1 MRGLIKRD
9 DRSCKLAS
17 THQVLLGSCLTAHAS
32 GASLSLRELPLR
44 MHMCAMSL
52 YLDVYCPVEPHQTPR
67 RSFVGGMLHSPP
79 HLPQPR
85 ASSAAPACNLHPPHA
100 SPSPRPHLGLLVLGK
115 LLAVSIG
122 VYSVDTQTSRRRM
135 GRYRYAFLLQRCS
148 CTACKDPLSSR
159 RSV

>member
-1 MRGLIKRD
+1 MRD

-32 GASLSLRELPLR
+32 GALLSLGELPLR

-79 HLPQPR
+79 HLPQPHAHPR
-85 ASSAAPACNLHPPHA
+85 PPLLASSSCF
-100 SPSPRPHLGLLVLGK
+100 PRPQLGLLVLG
-115 LLAVSIG
+115 
-122 VYSVDTQTSRRRM
+122 
-135 GRYRYAFLLQRCS
+135 
-148 CTACKDPLSSR
+148 
-159 RSV
+159 

>member
-9 DRSCKLAS
+9 DPKLQASVAS

-32 GASLSLRELPLR
+32 GASLSLGDLPLR

-79 HLPQPR
+79 HLPRPR
-85 ASSAAPACNLHPPHA
+85 ASSAAPVCILLMLPQASARAACA
-100 SPSPRPHLGLLVLGK
+100 W
-115 LLAVSIG
+115 LALSIG
-122 VYSVDTQTSRRRM
+122 V
-135 GRYRYAFLLQRCS
+135 
-148 CTACKDPLSSR
+148 
-159 RSV
+159 

>member
-32 GASLSLRELPLR
+32 GASLSLGELPLR

-67 RSFVGGMLHSPP
+67 RSFVGGRLHSPP
-79 HLPQPR
+79 YLPQPR
-85 ASSAAPACNLHPPHA
+85 ASLAALACILLMLPQASARAACA
-100 SPSPRPHLGLLVLGK
+100 W
-115 LLAVSIG
+115 LALSIG
-122 VYSVDTQTSRRRM
+122 V
-135 GRYRYAFLLQRCS
+135 
-148 CTACKDPLSSR
+148 
-159 RSV
+159 